1 MYVASTRML
10 PAALLAVYLFV
21 LSSCLKDKCSNSIPS
36 KIYTPVFTSL
46 TSIRSAVRSE
56 SPHDIAAPGKIYLYG
71 KYIYLN
77 ELNKGIHV
85 IDNTHPS
92 SPQKIAFINIPGN
105 VDLVIKD
112 DVMYADSYIDL
123 VALDIKDPHNIHEVK
138 RLEGVFPYR
147 QYEFGI
153 VSDAG
158 QGIITGFNVKDT
170 VLTNLCNNTSWN
182 GEYLYTSTNNSV
194 TVPNKSSATAPSPT
208 GKAGSYARFGLVDNT
223 LYTVAT
229 GSIQVFSIQS
239 PHTPVQKRQLSVNAE
254 IETIFPAGQ
263 HLFLGTTTGMLIY
276 DISNPEVPAALGRFA
291 HVRAC
296 DPVVVNGTTAYVTL
310 RAGSNCGGITNELDV
325 LDVTDVTNPA
335 LLKIYTMNSPF
346 GVGVDGN
353 KLFVCEGPA
362 GLRFMD
368 ATDPLNIITK
378 KAITD
383 INAYDVIPHDNIL
396 LVTAKGGFYQYDYS
410 NLSEPVLLSKISVV
424 SK

>member
-36 KIYTPVFTSL
+36 KVYTPVFTSFE
-46 TSIRSAVRSE
+46 SIRSAVRSE
-56 SPHDIAAPGKIYLYG
+56 SPRDIESPGKLYLYG

-85 IDNTHPS
+85 IDNTNPS

-112 DVMYADSYIDL
+112 NVMYADSYIDL
-123 VALDIKDPHNIHEVK
+123 VALDVKDPHHIHETK
-138 RLEGVFPYR
+138 RLEGVFPQR
-147 QYEFGI
+147 QYELGI

-170 VLTNLCNNTSWN
+170 VLTNLCNNTNWN
-182 GEYLYTSTNNSV
+182 GDYLYTSVNNSV
-194 TVPNKSSATAPSPT
+194 TIPNKSLTTAPSST

-229 GSIQVFSIQS
+229 GGIQVFS
-239 PHTPVQKRQLSVNAE
+239 VQNVQEPERKNNFQVNAE
-254 IETIFPAGQ
+254 IETIFPAN
-263 HLFLGTTTGMLIY
+263 HYLFLGTTTGMLIY
-276 DISNPEVPAALGRFA
+276 DISNPEVPAALGAFS
-291 HVRAC
+291 HWRAC
-296 DPVVVNGTTAYVTL
+296 DPVVVNGSTAYVTL

-325 LDVTDVTNPA
+325 LNVEDLKNPT
-335 LLKIYTMNSPF
+335 LLKIYRLTSPY

-362 GLRFMD
+362 GLNFMD
-368 ATDPLNIITK
+368 ATDPMNIITK
-378 KAITD
+378 KTITN
-383 INAYDVIPHDNIL
+383 INAYDVIPNNNIL
-396 LVTAKGGFYQYDYS
+396 LVTARDGFYQYDYT
-410 NLSEPVLLSKISVV
+410 NLSEPALLSKIGVV